1 MYGTPVRAKPIQSF
15 EGKLA
20 ALVPSQQ
27 LDGSRR
33 DGRFLVH
40 QSAHCSVSR
49 FGKKGGVGART
60 RINSQENLEQAAL
73 GTLPQ
78 CEGLFQ
84 F

>member
-15 EGKLA
+15 EGKLT
-20 ALVPSQQ
+20 ALTPSQQ

-40 QSAHCSVSR
+40 QSAHCSVRRS
-49 FGKKGGVGART
+49 GKKGKVGART
-60 RINSQENLEQAAL
+60 RINLQEIPEQAAL

-78 CEGLFQ
+78 CEGLFH